1 MKAPIFFIV
10 AFSGIAGSLLGQ
22 SGMQGHFPKARGHY
36 QQIAGISPKAKNP
49 SPIDTLRFPYDPV
62 VGERR
67 LNLKPIYL
75 TDLSADQ
82 FQLPPVPDNSSP
94 QTLAD
99 IAYLYDL
106 QQKRTAEEVRA
117 SLYMANVYYNL
128 RLTPKDTAYA
138 RYRKHLFH
146 IGRSIGTWFNPD
158 DLPLTADFIAN
169 VWRDASYFIWV
180 LKFKYA
186 RVRPYV
192 LDKRLKNL
200 EETNWAAYPSGHA
213 ANSYINAFIYAEIAP
228 EFTDIFMK
236 DAYDMA
242 HSREILGVHFP
253 TDSEASRIF
262 AWQFVQKLFAKENF
276 RRDLAQVRKEW
287 AAKAKEKLD

>member
-1 MKAPIFFIV
+1 MKAPLCLV
-10 AFSGIAGSLLGQ
+10 ALFSFAGSLFAQ
-22 SGMQGHFPKARGHY
+22 SGMQGHFPPARGHY
-36 QQIAGISPKAKNP
+36 KQIAVISHKAK
-49 SPIDTLRFPYDPV
+49 SPTAVDAMRFPYDPV

-67 LNLKPIYL
+67 LSLKPIYL
-75 TDLSADQ
+75 TDVTADH

-106 QQKRTAEEVRA
+106 QQRRTPEEIRA

-128 RLTPKDTAYA
+128 RITQKDTAYS
-138 RYRKHLFH
+138 RYRKNLFQ

-158 DLPLTADFIAN
+158 DLPLTADLMAK
-169 VWRDASYFIWV
+169 VWRDASYFIWA

-200 EETNWAAYPSGHA
+200 ENTDWAAYPSGHA
-213 ANSYINAFIYAEIAP
+213 ANSYVNAFLYSEIAP

-253 TDSEASRIF
+253 TDSESSRIF
-262 AWQFVQKLFAKENF
+262 AWQFVQKLFANKDF
-276 RRDLAQVRKEW
+276 QRDLAQVREEW
-287 AAKAKEKLD
+287 AAKAKEKLN